1 MQIIY
6 KKINELDGMYVDEN
20 IKGMSFRNYKN
31 LLLVGG
37 GDHRTGKTGG
47 NWDQLRNFAKKYNP
61 YQAVFNPSRS
71 MLKPQLLVNGFE
83 PTKNLLTISTKRCP
97 HMGCALKWNEVE
109 YSWDCPCHG
118 SRFGEDGTLLNNPAN
133 GDKMI
138 DD

>member
-47 NWDQLRNFAKKYNP
+47 NWDEIRNFAKKYYP
-61 YQAVFNPSRS
+61 KA
-71 MLKPQLLVNGFE
+71 K
-83 PTKNLLTISTKRCP
+83 
-97 HMGCALKWNEVE
+97 EVE
-109 YSWDCPCHG
+109 HW
-118 SRFGEDGTLLNNPAN
+118 AA
-133 GDKMI
+133 
-138 DD
+138 

>member
-1 MQIIY
+1 MVAA
-6 KKINELDGMYVDEN
+6 M
-20 IKGMSFRNYKN
+20 
-31 LLLVGG
+31 LLSDLVME
-37 GDHRTGKTGG
+37 
-47 NWDQLRNFAKKYNP
+47 KYNP

-83 PTKNLLTISTKRCP
+83 ATKNLLTISTKRCP

-109 YSWDCPCHG
+109 HSWDCPCHG

-133 GDKMI
+133 GDKVI